1 MHTIPRNSPGKKIFR
16 EKLYQTINLKVFLLF
31 LITNLYTEE
40 EKWGTTLCIIQE
52 LGTIRREVGDYPMY
66 NTRTRDNKKRSRTT
80 LCIILQELGTI
91 RREVE
96 DYPMYIV

>member
-16 EKLYQTINLKVFLLF
+16 EKLYQTINLKVFLSS
-31 LITNLYTEE
+31 LITYLYTEE
-40 EKWGTTLCIIQE
+40 EKWG
-52 LGTIRREVGDYPMY
+52 
-66 NTRTRDNKKRSRTT
+66 TT

-96 DYPMYIV
+96 DYPMYTVQLQELGTITQGDWISVKWTMKYINIEIKD